1 MTIHVIGR
9 TVACRLFVKLFETEA
24 AAQAFAAS
32 TGGVMETPKLE
43 CDGLQYP
50 CGAPATHEVSEMVG
64 HDISGAPV
72 IITTHYCDAHYEEQ
86 ASWAEVA

>member
-9 TVACRLFVKLFETEA
+9 IVACRLFVAQFPTEA
-24 AAQAFAAS
+24 AAQAFADRADLDL
-32 TGGVMETPKLE
+32 PE

-64 HDISGAPV
+64 HDISGAPMV
-72 IITTHYCDAHYEEQ
+72 ITAHYCDACYEEQ
-86 ASWAEVA
+86 ASWEEVN